1 MSLIDKE
8 INLNKNT
15 ENNQNQT
22 SDLLCKDCNK
32 KISKESF
39 ILLCEDCFNKS
50 ITNTLN
56 HIKENIIKIN
66 IEIRQVEAQIYKI
79 QGVFS
84 SEPKLHIMII
94 NKLQIDLL
102 NFEAIKKKLMI
113 DKELNEKAF
122 VINQEQA
129 NKIRSELKWSLCTPI
144 PLEMN

>member
-8 INLNKNT
+8 INLNK
-15 ENNQNQT
+15 ENSKNQT
-22 SDLLCKDCNK
+22 NDVICKECNK
-32 KISKESF
+32 KINKDSF

-56 HIKENIIKIN
+56 QIKENIIKIN
-66 IEIRQVEAQIYKI
+66 IEIKQVENQIYKI
-79 QGVFS
+79 RGLFATD
-84 SEPKLHIMII
+84 PKPHIMII

-102 NFEAIKKKLMI
+102 NFEAIKKKLII

-129 NKIRSELKWSLCTPI
+129 NKIRSELKWSLFNSV
-144 PLEMN
+144 PLEMK